1 MMKKIILCALL
12 VFTFSGVDFAQNH
25 INEIK
30 SASNTE
36 YELFLFSEN
45 LNNSLSYCKA
55 SKWRF
60 KENGKN
66 WIPWEKT
73 NVEMYFFLSDNSIKI
88 LAAQTI
94 ILKIIDKETTYPSQY
109 KTRIIL
115 KAFHNL
121 LQRYCTLT
129 IDLEKLTNN
138 ISIHVKDID
147 SEIEYYGKYQ

>member
-1 MMKKIILCALL
+1 MIKKNILCALL
-12 VFTFSGVDFAQNH
+12 VFTFSGFDFAQDYN
-25 INEIK
+25 NEIK
-30 SASNTE
+30 SSSNIE
-36 YELFLFSEN
+36 NKLFLFSEN

-66 WIPWEKT
+66 WIPWETT
-73 NVEMYFFLSDNSIKI
+73 NVEMYFFLSDNIIKI

-94 ILKIIDKETTYPSQY
+94 IFKIIDKDTTYPSQY
-109 KTRIIL
+109 KTRITL
-115 KAFHNL
+115 RAFHNL
-121 LQRYCTLT
+121 LQRHCTLT

-138 ISIHVKDID
+138 ISIHIKDID